1 MLVEKRVAGII
12 RWLERLKKSYSSGA
26 LESALMDAEC
36 ARADLENLRLAVWE
50 KVKPAKPPR
59 PKISLAEYFM
69 KAMKCSLI
77 AAVIVMTAVFPISK
91 DEFIM
96 PGISERAFIAANNTS
111 SYEFVDGKTSQVKS
125 SVNASRLGNSAV
137 VDDEEI
143 SQRKHSVV
151 ANKVSPAVESKI
163 SSAKSSMQSE
173 NSSGNLNN
181 KKSAKKSS
189 AQNKRGQANNVKPSK
204 EAASQPAAKTVAYD
218 KVFSLMQTGQRA
230 LKNNNSVVNYK

>member
-1 MLVEKRVAGII
+1 MTTPDGRGDMAASRNSKSNELWLRTLSGVVIIAGII
-12 RWLERLKKSYSSGA
+12 TGIYVGGWAWNIVTA
-26 LESALMDAEC
+26 LLSL
-36 ARADLENLRLAVWE
+36 
-50 KVKPAKPPR
+50 
-59 PKISLAEYFM
+59 ISLAEYFM

-151 ANKVSPAVESKI
+151 ANKVSPAV
-163 SSAKSSMQSE
+163 
-173 NSSGNLNN
+173 
-181 KKSAKKSS
+181 
-189 AQNKRGQANNVKPSK
+189 
-204 EAASQPAAKTVAYD
+204 AAKYKTPLPFESQLFTSYPEEI
-218 KVFSLMQTGQRA
+218 
-230 LKNNNSVVNYK
+230 NSFTLSTSPLTA